1 MTTLPTTSI
10 RYPRPAPG
18 VPAVHAPAGPSPLS
32 PQPGAALTTSDVIRV
47 LRSNLWLIILSVIV
61 FGGLG
66 VAANWYLGKYYPK
79 YTARG
84 WVQVS
89 VPAVFDPMGT
99 LRNSGTDTTIAY
111 EQRTQVALLRS
122 DGLWSAV
129 LAQPDNKI
137 RQTDWFRGFIVKQV
151 NADGSVSERPD
162 IPAAKESLERNFS
175 VSPVTDS
182 KLIVVE
188 MSTAKPQ
195 DARDIVEAI
204 VNEHLENQKRTS
216 NDRNSNERTLRQN
229 MLRTYQGRLREV
241 QNSLNEAAV
250 KVGAE
255 GSGPT
260 LGGRLS
266 VTEMQLSQLLS
277 RLLEVEAERTSAETF
292 LQMMQ
297 SSIAN
302 GVDPPAVE
310 RIVQNHPEI
319 LRYRSIVDELNVSI
333 RIQSMEHGDNHRI
346 VKQLVAQ
353 RDEWLNKL
361 DERTREV
368 RIQARGELLETAQ
381 QAVQT
386 QREETSKLEKQI
398 DLNRKK
404 LADDALALTEYLSL
418 RSESEDLKA
427 LIQELQRQVDTFQAA
442 TQAEGTGIMWSQQPR
457 IPDQRSF
464 PKLSIM
470 LPLGILVGLA
480 LSLGIAFLR
489 EVMDTSVRSPRDIAR
504 VGQMNLLGIIP
515 HEDDDPQAQTAPLP
529 LAISQ
534 APQSIIAEQFR
545 QVRTRLQHTA
555 SLETTRS
562 ILITSPGPQDG
573 KSTVA
578 ANLAAGFALNGRRI
592 LLVDAN
598 FRRPELHRIFGSSNE
613 SGLATVLSGKS
624 SLESTVHKTA
634 VPNLDVLSAG
644 PKPENATEL
653 LEGPALTDFIDRALE
668 EYDHVLFD
676 SGPLLFVSE
685 TVALAPRVDG
695 VVTVVRAR
703 TNSRGLL
710 QRMRD
715 GLRQLKAEHLG
726 VVLNAVRAQAG
737 GYYNRNIKTYYEY
750 QNGKH

>member
-18 VPAVHAPAGPSPLS
+18 VPSAPTTHGSVPVSAAAATGLS
-32 PQPGAALTTSDVIRV
+32 TADIIRV
-47 LRSNLWLIILSVIV
+47 LRSNLWLIIISVLV

-89 VPAVFDPMGT
+89 VPTVFDPMNT
-99 LRNSGTDTTIAY
+99 LNRYGSDSTIAY

-137 RQTDWFRGFIVKQV
+137 RQTEWFRSFVTKQV

-182 KLIVVE
+182 KLISVE
-188 MSTAKPQ
+188 MSTANPQ

-204 VNEHLENQKRTS
+204 VNEHLDNQKRVHA
-216 NDRNSNERTLRQN
+216 DRNANERTLRQN
-229 MLRTYQGRLREV
+229 MLRTYQSRLRDV
-241 QNSLNEAAV
+241 QSALNDAAT

-255 GSGPT
+255 GSGPG

-277 RLLEVEAERTSAETF
+277 RQLEVEAERTSAENF
-292 LQMMQ
+292 LQTMQ
-297 SSIAN
+297 TSIAN

-310 RIVQNHPEI
+310 RVVQNHPEI
-319 LRYRSIVDELNVSI
+319 LRYRSIVDELNVNI
-333 RIQSMEHGDNHRI
+333 RIQQMEHGENHRL
-346 VKQLVAQ
+346 VKQLIAQ

-361 DERTREV
+361 DERSREV
-368 RIQARGELLETAQ
+368 RIQARGELLESAQ

-386 QREETSKLEKQI
+386 QREEIAKLEKQI

-404 LADDALALTEYLSL
+404 LADDALAMTEYLSL
-418 RSESEDLKA
+418 RSEAEDLKQVTA
-427 LIQELQRQVDTFQAA
+427 ELVRQMDTFSAA

-464 PKLSIM
+464 PKLTIM
-470 LPLGILVGLA
+470 LPLGILLGLA
-480 LSLGIAFLR
+480 FSLGIAFLR

-515 HEDDDPQAQTAPLP
+515 HEDDDPQAQSAPLP

-534 APQSIIAEQFR
+534 APQSVIAEQFR
-545 QVRTRLQHTA
+545 QVRTRLQHAA

-562 ILITSPGPQDG
+562 ILVTSPGPQDG

-578 ANLAAGFALNGRRI
+578 CNLAAGFALNGRRI

-598 FRRPELHRIFGSSNE
+598 FRRPELHRIFNASNE
-613 SGLATVLSGKS
+613 TGLGAVLAGKT
-624 SLESTVHKTA
+624 SLESAVQKTT
-634 VPNLDVLSAG
+634 VPNLDLLSAG

-653 LEGPALTDFIDRALE
+653 LEGPSLTELIDRALE
-668 EYDHVLFD
+668 DYDHVVFD